1 MLRILFLMVYFL
13 PHWQIMIIIIIIIN
27 KNRLLVLFNIVK

>member
-13 PHWQIMIIIIIIIN
+13 PHWQIIIIIIIIN
-27 KNRLLVLFNIVK
+27 NNNYYYLIIVK